1 MQALEGF
8 EAAALRARDPRCR
21 RRRRDARNVVAG
33 DGTHDHRL
41 PRTSPLYADRHGKRV
56 IFAKKLLAGGID
68 QLTKWRGETRPKFTS
83 PRLFKDCPGRLADM
97 GSFGIFYFLSQGIT
111 WTPQLLCTPLP

>member
-1 MQALEGF
+1 MPHESFALKVLGSNLNFDGIYLLKGRLRVRRMQALEGL
-8 EAAALRARDPRCR
+8 EAAALRARDRWRR
-21 RRRRDARNVVAG
+21 RRRRDARNVDAG

-41 PRTSPLYADRHGKRV
+41 PRTSPIYADRHGKRV

-83 PRLFKDCPGRLADM
+83 PRLF
-97 GSFGIFYFLSQGIT
+97 
-111 WTPQLLCTPLP
+111 